1 MLTLLITGASSGLG
15 AALARHA
22 ATRGHHLHLV
32 ARRPD
37 ALAQTA
43 AACDGAASITLHPL
57 DLTDADAAWL
67 PSLPPIDI
75 LINNAGSGI
84 FQTACDTTDAETAA
98 MLRLNTL
105 APIQLIHALAPL
117 MVARGHGHIIN
128 IISQAGKIATPKT
141 AAYAASKHALLGYT
155 NALRLELMGSG
166 VIVTS
171 VNPGPMQTAF
181 FDHAD
186 PGGHYQKALGSFW
199 LTEPEALAASIC
211 AVFHRPVREINRPV
225 REINRPR
232 LMEAAA
238 RLYPLAPRLGDWLT
252 RRFFSRK

>member
-1 MLTLLITGASSGLG
+1 MSQ
-15 AALARHA
+15 
-22 ATRGHHLHLV
+22 
-32 ARRPD
+32 
-37 ALAQTA
+37 LAQIQ
-43 AACDGAASITLHPL
+43 SV
-57 DLTDADAAWL
+57 
-67 PSLPPIDI
+67 S
-75 LINNAGSGI
+75 
-84 FQTACDTTDAETAA
+84 
-98 MLRLNTL
+98 
-105 APIQLIHALAPL
+105 IQLIHALAPL

-166 VIVTS
+166 VIITS

-186 PGGHYQKALGSFW
+186 PDGHYQKALGSFW
-199 LTEPEALAASIC
+199 LTDPEALAASIC
-211 AVFHRPVREINRPV
+211 AAFHRPV

>member
-1 MLTLLITGASSGLG
+1 MKPQTLLITGASSGLG
-15 AALARHA
+15 AAIARHA
-22 ATRGHHLHLV
+22 AACGHHLHLV
-32 ARRPD
+32 ARRSD
-37 ALAQTA
+37 ALAHTA
-43 AACDGAASITLHPL
+43 ATCDRAASITLHPL
-57 DLTDADAAWL
+57 DLADADAVAQWL
-67 PSLPPIDI
+67 PTLPPLNI
-75 LINNAGSGI
+75 LINNAGSGL
-84 FQTACDTTDAETAA
+84 FKPALETTDDETAA

-105 APIQLIHALAPL
+105 APIQLIHALAPA

-166 VIVTS
+166 VIITS

-186 PGGHYQKALGSFW
+186 PDGHYQKALGSFW
-199 LTEPEALAASIC
+199 LTDPEALAASIC
-211 AVFHRPVREINRPV
+211 AAFHRPV

>member
-1 MLTLLITGASSGLG
+1 MTAQTLLITGASSGLG

-57 DLTDADAAWL
+57 DLTDADAVAAWL

-141 AAYAASKHALLGYT
+141 AAYAASKHALLGYS

-186 PGGHYQKALGSFW
+186 PGGHYQKALGTFW

-211 AVFHRPVREINRPV
+211 AAFHRPV